1 MTTKNKAYQ
10 ISQNIWTCKDE
21 FKHIPLPLF
30 LSKIRA
36 GFPSPADDHLD
47 KTLDLNDLM
56 ISNPPATFFVK
67 VEGDS
72 MTGIGMFP
80 GDLLVIDRSK
90 EPADGKIIIAAL
102 DGELT
107 VKRIK
112 RLNNDTI
119 RLDAENEN
127 YASIT
132 VSEEQDFKVWGVVTG
147 VIRSL

>member
-1 MTTKNKAYQ
+1 MTTSTNHYQ
-10 ISQNIWTCKDE
+10 ISQHILTCKEE
-21 FKHIPLPLF
+21 FTSIPLPLF

-56 ISNPPATFFVK
+56 IKNPPSTFFVK

-80 GDLLVIDRSK
+80 GDLLVIDRSR
-90 EPADGKIIIAAL
+90 EPSDGKIIIAAL

-112 RLNNDTI
+112 KLPNNLI
-119 RLDAENEN
+119 RLDAENKN
-127 YASIT
+127 YSSIT
-132 VSEEQDFKVWGVVTG
+132 VSADQDFTVWGVVTG